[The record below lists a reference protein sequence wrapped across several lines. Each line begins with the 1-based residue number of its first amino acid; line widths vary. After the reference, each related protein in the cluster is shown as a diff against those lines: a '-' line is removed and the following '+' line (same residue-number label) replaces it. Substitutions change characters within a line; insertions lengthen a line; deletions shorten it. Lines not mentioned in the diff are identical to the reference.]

1 MNIFREPYDLA
12 LAITP
17 FNHPLNQ
24 VVHKVAPAIVA
35 GTPIVVKPSEKTPLS
50 AYRLLEILLKSGLPS
65 NALTVLNG
73 VDLKKTV
80 KQLVTSNKFDVV
92 SFTGSVKVG
101 KIIEKLIIDSGNY
114 LKKYI
119 PELGGNA
126 AFVVD
131 KDSDLNLASD
141 IALSAFDNS
150 GQRCT
155 SIKRILVFDEI
166 AEDFINN
173 FIQKTKKIKFG
184 DPYDPSNDLGSLIDS
199 DSAEIIKSRVDDALN
214 KGAKLLYGNIV
225 DGALYS
231 PTIIDHVKHDMS
243 LVIEETFGP
252 IAPIIR
258 VNSIDECIKIVNSS
272 DFGLAGAIC
281 TNSFKTAKFY
291 FDNIVVGQFSWNGP
305 PGYRTENAPFG
316 GYGCSGNGEKEGII
330 HATRGLTRLRTFY

>member
-1 MNIFREPYDLA
+1 MLAEKLSDEDLTKDYIYKEDNAKAFLNVFREPYDLA

-166 AEDFINN
+166 AEAILLIILFKN
-173 FIQKTKKIKFG
+173 QKKLNLVIHMTLAMI
-184 DPYDPSNDLGSLIDS
+184 LGSLIDS
-199 DSAEIIKSRVDDALN
+199 DSAKIIKSRVDDALN

-231 PTIIDHVKHDMS
+231 PTIIDQCQ
-243 LVIEETFGP
+243 
-252 IAPIIR
+252 A
-258 VNSIDECIKIVNSS
+258 
-272 DFGLAGAIC
+272 
-281 TNSFKTAKFY
+281 
-291 FDNIVVGQFSWNGP
+291 
-305 PGYRTENAPFG
+305 
-316 GYGCSGNGEKEGII
+316 
-330 HATRGLTRLRTFY
+330 